1 MIKVERITEGTK
13 ATIIRKSVSGDVTVN
28 LYPTMLMTHQEL
40 ATLEI
45 KNGQVTYSIDEE
57 KVVTA
62 YGDKDDNTAKNTTP
76 IADATDSGNI
86 VANDGASSTSG
97 GTDTISNTNDISSDV
112 TNTSTAGTNTP
123 PAKKAGRT
131 VKAK

>member
-86 VANDGASSTSG
+86 VANDGASDTSG
-97 GTDTISNTNDISSDV
+97 GTDAISNTNDIPSNV
-112 TNTSTAGTNTP
+112 TNTSTTGTNTP